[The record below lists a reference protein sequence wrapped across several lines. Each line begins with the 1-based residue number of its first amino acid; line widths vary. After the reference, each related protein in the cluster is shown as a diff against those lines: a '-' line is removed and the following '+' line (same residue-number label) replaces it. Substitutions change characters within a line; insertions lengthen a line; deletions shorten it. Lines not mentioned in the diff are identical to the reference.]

1 MKINR
6 IKLMKQLLKFGSVT
20 SDKGELYYEGEV
32 GIELEVFVEGED
44 GEMVPAEDGEY
55 VVDKQVWV
63 IVEGKVS
70 EIKEA
75 EPKDFGSADAEPKPE
90 PVAQAEPVVEPVV
103 EPTEEVKAL
112 EAKVKEL
119 EDLVAAKDEEIN
131 QLKEQLKEPAALS
144 AKQQFKNDEAKKD
157 NEIKANP
164 ALKYFQ
170 TK

>member
-55 VVDKQVWV
+55 VVDKQTWV

-75 EPKDFGSADAEPKPE
+75 EPEEEPLPAEPKP
-90 PVAQAEPVVEPVV
+90 AEPVEEAEVEPAPV
-103 EPTEEVKAL
+103 EPTEDVKAL

-144 AKQQFKNDEAKKD
+144 AKQQFKKDEANKA

>member
-6 IKLMKQLLKFGSVT
+6 IKLMKQLLKFGSVA

-32 GIELEVFVEGED
+32 GNGLEVFVEGED

-55 VVDKQVWV
+55 VVDKQVWG

-75 EPKDFGSADAEPKPE
+75 EPVEPKPE
-90 PVAQAEPVVEPVV
+90 PVEEAEEEPEPV

-119 EDLVAAKDEEIN
+119 EELVAAKDEEIN

-144 AKQQFKNDEAKKD
+144 ARQQFKNDEANKA

-170 TK
+170 KK

>member
-55 VVDKQVWV
+55 VVDKQTWV

-70 EIKEA
+70 EIKEV
-75 EPKDFGSADAEPKPE
+75 E
-90 PVAQAEPVVEPVV
+90 PVEPAEPVEEAEVEPEPV

-144 AKQQFKNDEAKKD
+144 AKQQFKKDEANKA

>member
-6 IKLMKQLLKFGSVT
+6 IKLMKQLLKFGSVA

-32 GIELEVFVEGED
+32 GKDLEVFVEGED

-63 IVEGKVS
+63 IVEGKIS
-70 EIKEA
+70 EVKEVEPVEPA
-75 EPKDFGSADAEPKPE
+75 EP
-90 PVAQAEPVVEPVV
+90 AEPVVQVDEPTEPT

-119 EDLVAAKDEEIN
+119 EELVAAKDEEIN
-131 QLKEQLKEPAALS
+131 QLKEQLKEPAAMS
-144 AKQQFKNDEAKKD
+144 ARQQFKNDEANKA
-157 NEIKANP
+157 NEIKVNP

-170 TK
+170 KK

>member
-6 IKLMKQLLKFGSVT
+6 IKLMKQFLKFGSVA

-32 GIELEVFVEGED
+32 GNGLEVFVEGED

-70 EIKEA
+70 EIKES
-75 EPKDFGSADAEPKPE
+75 EPVEPKPE
-90 PVAQAEPVVEPVV
+90 PVAQAEPVEPEPV

-144 AKQQFKNDEAKKD
+144 ARQQFKNDEANKA

-170 TK
+170 KK

>member
-6 IKLMKQLLKFGSVT
+6 IKLMKQFLKFGSVT

-32 GIELEVFVEGED
+32 GKELEVFVEGED

-55 VVDKQVWV
+55 VVDKQIWV
-63 IVEGKVS
+63 IAEGKVS
-70 EIKEA
+70 EIKEVEEA
-75 EPKDFGSADAEPKPE
+75 VEPEPE
-90 PVAQAEPVVEPVV
+90 PVVEAEVEPEPVV

-112 EAKVKEL
+112 ESKVKEL
-119 EDLVAAKDEEIN
+119 EELVATKDEEIN

-144 AKQQFKNDEAKKD
+144 ARQQFKNDEVNKA

>member
-6 IKLMKQLLKFGSVT
+6 IKLMKQLLKFGSVAT
-20 SDKGELYYEGEV
+20 DKGELYYEGEV
-32 GIELEVFVEGED
+32 GKDLEVFVEGED

-70 EIKEA
+70 EIKEV
-75 EPKDFGSADAEPKPE
+75 EPEEEPKP
-90 PVAQAEPVVEPVV
+90 AVVEQEEEPKPV

-119 EDLVAAKDEEIN
+119 EELVAAKDEEIN
-131 QLKEQLKEPAALS
+131 QLKEQLKEPAAIS
-144 AKQQFKNDEAKKD
+144 AKQQFKNDEARKA
-157 NEIKANP
+157 NEIKTNP

>member
-6 IKLMKQLLKFGSVT
+6 IKLMKQFLKFGSVA

-32 GIELEVFVEGED
+32 GNGLEVFVEGED

-55 VVDKQVWV
+55 VVDKQTWV

-75 EPKDFGSADAEPKPE
+75 EPVEPKPAE
-90 PVAQAEPVVEPVV
+90 PVEQAEPVEPEPV

-119 EDLVAAKDEEIN
+119 EELVAAKDEEIN

-144 AKQQFKNDEAKKD
+144 ARQQFKKDEDKKA

-170 TK
+170 KK

>member
-6 IKLMKQLLKFGSVT
+6 IKLMKQFLKFGSVA

-32 GIELEVFVEGED
+32 GNGLEVFVEGED

-70 EIKEA
+70 EIKES
-75 EPKDFGSADAEPKPE
+75 EPVVEPE

-119 EDLVAAKDEEIN
+119 EELVAAKDEEIN

-144 AKQQFKNDEAKKD
+144 ARQQFKNDEINKA

-170 TK
+170 KK

>member
-6 IKLMKQLLKFGSVT
+6 IKLMKQLLKFGSVAT
-20 SDKGELYYEGEV
+20 DKGELYYEGEV
-32 GIELEVFVEGED
+32 GKDLEVFVEGED

-70 EIKEA
+70 EIKEV
-75 EPKDFGSADAEPKPE
+75 EPEEEPKPE
-90 PVAQAEPVVEPVV
+90 VVEQEDEPVEPV

-119 EDLVAAKDEEIN
+119 EELVAAKDEEIN
-131 QLKEQLKEPAALS
+131 QLKEQLKEPAAMS
-144 AKQQFKNDEAKKD
+144 AKQQFKNDEARKA

>member
-6 IKLMKQLLKFGSVT
+6 IKLMKQLLKFGSAT

-32 GIELEVFVEGED
+32 GKDLEVFVEGED

-75 EPKDFGSADAEPKPE
+75 EPEAVVQVVEPEQNNDPDAEPKP
-90 PVAQAEPVVEPVV
+90 V

-144 AKQQFKNDEAKKD
+144 AKQQFKNDEAKKA

>member
-32 GIELEVFVEGED
+32 EVGLEVFVEGED
-44 GEMVPAEDGEY
+44 GEMVPATDGEY
-55 VVDKQVWV
+55 VVDKQTWV
-63 IVEGKVS
+63 VVEGKVS

-75 EPKDFGSADAEPKPE
+75 EAVEPEPVVE

-119 EDLVAAKDEEIN
+119 EELVAAKDEEIN
-131 QLKEQLKEPAALS
+131 QLKEQLKEPAAMS
-144 AKQQFKNDEAKKD
+144 AKQQFKNDEANKA

>member
-6 IKLMKQLLKFGSVT
+6 IKLMKQLLKFGSVAT
-20 SDKGELYYEGEV
+20 DKGELYYEGEV
-32 GIELEVFVEGED
+32 GKDLEVFVEGED

-63 IVEGKVS
+63 IVEGKIS
-70 EIKEA
+70 EIKEV
-75 EPKDFGSADAEPKPE
+75 EPEEEPKPE
-90 PVAQAEPVVEPVV
+90 VVEQEDKPV
-103 EPTEEVKAL
+103 EEAKPTEEVKAL

-119 EDLVAAKDEEIN
+119 EELVAAKDEEIN
-131 QLKEQLKEPAALS
+131 QLKEQLKEPAAMS
-144 AKQQFKNDEAKKD
+144 AKQQFKNDEARKA
-157 NEIKANP
+157 NEIKTNP

>member
-6 IKLMKQLLKFGSVT
+6 IKLMKQLLKFGSAT

-32 GIELEVFVEGED
+32 GKDLEVFVEGED

-75 EPKDFGSADAEPKPE
+75 EEPK
-90 PVAQAEPVVEPVV
+90 AEPVEEAEVEPEPVV

-119 EDLVAAKDEEIN
+119 EELVAAKDEEIN

-144 AKQQFKNDEAKKD
+144 AKQQFKNDEAKKA

>member
-32 GIELEVFVEGED
+32 EVGLEVFVEGED
-44 GEMVPAEDGEY
+44 GEMVPATDGEY
-55 VVDKQVWV
+55 VVDKQTWV
-63 IVEGKVS
+63 VVEGKVS
-70 EIKEA
+70 EIKEVEPEA
-75 EPKDFGSADAEPKPE
+75 EPDA
-90 PVAQAEPVVEPVV
+90 VVVEQEEEQKPV
-103 EPTEEVKAL
+103 EPSEEVKAL

-119 EDLVAAKDEEIN
+119 EELVAAKDEEIN
-131 QLKEQLKEPAALS
+131 QLKEQLKEPAAMS
-144 AKQQFKNDEAKKD
+144 AKQQFKNDEANKA

>member
-6 IKLMKQLLKFGSVT
+6 IKLMKQLLKFGSAT

-32 GIELEVFVEGED
+32 EAGLEVFVEGEG
-44 GEMVPAEDGEY
+44 GEMEPAKDGEY

-70 EIKEA
+70 EIKEVEPA
-75 EPKDFGSADAEPKPE
+75 EPTEPTE
-90 PVAQAEPVVEPVV
+90 PVAQAEPVEPAPV

-131 QLKEQLKEPAALS
+131 QLKEQLKEPAAMS
-144 AKQQFKNDEAKKD
+144 ARQQFKNDEANKA

>member
-6 IKLMKQLLKFGSVT
+6 IKLMKQLLKFGSVA

-32 GIELEVFVEGED
+32 GNGLEVFVEGED

-75 EPKDFGSADAEPKPE
+75 EPVEPKPE
-90 PVAQAEPVVEPVV
+90 VVVQVDDLTIFPVKVVPLTV
-103 EPTEEVKAL
+103 TFW
-112 EAKVKEL
+112 
-119 EDLVAAKDEEIN
+119 LV
-131 QLKEQLKEPAALS
+131 
-144 AKQQFKNDEAKKD
+144 
-157 NEIKANP
+157 
-164 ALKYFQ
+164 
-170 TK
+170 

>member
-6 IKLMKQLLKFGSVT
+6 IKLMKQLLKFGSVA

-32 GIELEVFVEGED
+32 GNGLEVFVEGED

-75 EPKDFGSADAEPKPE
+75 EPVEPKPE
-90 PVAQAEPVVEPVV
+90 PVAQAEPVEPEPVV

-119 EDLVAAKDEEIN
+119 EELVAAKDEEIN

-144 AKQQFKNDEAKKD
+144 ARQQFKNDEANKA

-170 TK
+170 KK

>member
-6 IKLMKQLLKFGSVT
+6 IKLMKQLLKFGSVA

-32 GIELEVFVEGED
+32 GNGLEVFVEGED

-75 EPKDFGSADAEPKPE
+75 EPVEPKPE
-90 PVAQAEPVVEPVV
+90 PVAQAEPVEPEPV

-119 EDLVAAKDEEIN
+119 EELVAVKDEEIN

-144 AKQQFKNDEAKKD
+144 AKQQFKNDEVNKA

>member
-6 IKLMKQLLKFGSVT
+6 IKLMKQLLKFGSAT

-32 GIELEVFVEGED
+32 GKDLEVFVEGED
-44 GEMVPAEDGEY
+44 GEMVPASDGEY
-55 VVDKQVWV
+55 VVDKQIWV

-70 EIKEA
+70 EIKEV
-75 EPKDFGSADAEPKPE
+75 EPEAEPKPE
-90 PVAQAEPVVEPVV
+90 VVEQVDETKPV

-119 EDLVAAKDEEIN
+119 EELVAAKDEEIN
-131 QLKEQLKEPAALS
+131 QLKEQLKEPAAMS
-144 AKQQFKNDEAKKD
+144 AKQQFKNDEAS
-157 NEIKANP
+157 KAKELKENP
-164 ALKYFQ
+164 ALKFFQ